1 MVDHENVWQS
11 FINEIGEPRAQAHF
25 VALAALAMA
34 MYRNS
39 TASAKLGRVGLG
51 HKSTLDPLQIP
62 FPPGIW
68 ESFASH

>member
-1 MVDHENVWQS
+1 MVYHENVWQS
-11 FINEIGEPRAQAHF
+11 FSDERGEREAEAHF
-25 VALAALAMA
+25 VACDALAMA

-51 HKSTLDPLQIP
+51 HKSSLDPLQIP

-68 ESFASH
+68 EPFASH